1 MERETDAVVPETV
14 WRVVSHYGIEVLLRS
29 PKGIERRAPVDR
41 QASLVVGDE
50 VVWPS
55 TGLQRRPRTRALQ
68 RRDRRGR
75 IRTVASNL
83 TAMGVV
89 VAPRPRTPDA
99 FIDRAIVGARA
110 VDIEPFFV
118 VNKSDLGE
126 GNALVDHLLS
136 HWPGVEPVLSVSA
149 TTGQGL
155 DALQGWLAGG
165 ARAVFVG
172 VSGVGKSSLMNALV
186 EDLALTVGEINPQ
199 TELGR
204 HVTTNA
210 TLHRLAEGG
219 ELIDTPGFRDFGP
232 VAISAGDL
240 AAYFPGFEAALSER
254 CRYRDCR
261 HRTEPQCAV
270 LQAVTEGRIGSERH
284 AAYMALQD
292 ELTQVDRARRR

>member
-1 MERETDAVVPETV
+1 MERETDEVVSETI

-29 PKGIERRAPVDR
+29 PEGTERRAPVDR
-41 QASLVVGDE
+41 QANLVVGDE
-50 VVWPS
+50 VLWPAN
-55 TGLQRRPRTRALQ
+55 GLQRRPRTRALQ

-89 VAPRPRTPDA
+89 IAPRPRTPDA

-110 VDIEPFFV
+110 VGIEPFFV

-126 GNALVDHLLS
+126 SAVLADRLLS
-136 HWPGVEPVLSVSA
+136 QWPGVEPVLSVSA
-149 TTGQGL
+149 VTGHGL
-155 DALQGWLAGG
+155 DALREWLARG

-172 VSGVGKSSLMNALV
+172 VSGVGKSSLVNALV
-186 EDLALTVGEINPQ
+186 DDSDLTVGEINPQ

-210 TLHRLAEGG
+210 TLHQLAQGG

-232 VAISAGDL
+232 VAVSARDL
-240 AAYFPGFEAALSER
+240 ATYFPGFEGALGER

-261 HRTEPQCAV
+261 HRTEPECAV
-270 LQAVTEGRIGSERH
+270 LQAVEEGHIGAERH
-284 AAYMALQD
+284 VAYMALQD
-292 ELTQVDRARRR
+292 ELAQVDRSRR